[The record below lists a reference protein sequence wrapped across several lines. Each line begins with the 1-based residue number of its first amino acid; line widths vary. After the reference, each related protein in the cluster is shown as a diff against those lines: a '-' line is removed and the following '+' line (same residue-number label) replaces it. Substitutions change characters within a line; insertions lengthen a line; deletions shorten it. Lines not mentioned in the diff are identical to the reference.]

1 MASANKSE
9 CIAAGLDPKEIDRIA
24 KGISRYAKQAQKLRI
39 QIFGGGA
46 GGHLRFNDGGNGD
59 LIIAS
64 LDGSFDGGD
73 GANVPDENG
82 LLRGEYA

>member
-1 MASANKSE
+1 MASANEDE
-9 CIAAGLDPKEIDRIA
+9 CRAAGLDPKEVDRIA
-24 KGISRYAKQAQKLRI
+24 KGISRYAKQAQKLGI
-39 QIFGGGA
+39 QVFGGGT
-46 GGHLRFNDGGNGD
+46 GGQLRFNDGGKGD